1 MLANMLKSSLTKFA
15 SQLKSR
21 DLETFTLA
29 SANARRGKI
38 SLDQAP
44 AQDQPAVAEFCKLDR

>member
-1 MLANMLKSSLTKFA
+1 MMTEEEE
-15 SQLKSR
+15 R
-21 DLETFTLA
+21 DFETFTLA
-29 SANARRGKI
+29 SPNARRGKT